1 MTVARYEGT
10 IDLRGPAN
18 DAIRMLKRVVSLIIW
33 FYAGWTLGG
42 LIAYTTG
49 VSELIGPILGIA
61 CAAIFVG
68 DPRHLIWVRPAKAAP
83 TVA

>member
-1 MTVARYEGT
+1 MS
-10 IDLRGPAN
+10 
-18 DAIRMLKRVVSLIIW
+18 KRIVSLVLW

-49 VSELIGPILGIA
+49 VSELIGPILAIA

-68 DPRHLIWVRPAKAAP
+68 DPRHLIWVRRSDTAQTALTA
-83 TVA
+83 

>member
-1 MTVARYEGT
+1 MS
-10 IDLRGPAN
+10 
-18 DAIRMLKRVVSLIIW
+18 KRIVSLVLW

-49 VSELIGPILGIA
+49 VSDLIGPILGIA

-68 DPRHLIWVRPAKAAP
+68 DPRHLIWVRPSKPVQTPA
-83 TVA
+83 